1 MLIGVIIT
9 ILSIGYCVVYAV
21 EAQKEID
28 RLDNKQPRD
37 LKGRFG
43 KKNFKKEKPRYWVAV
58 GGGVYEY

>member
-1 MLIGVIIT
+1 MFIDTILAIFT
-9 ILSIGYCVVYAV
+9 ILSICYGVVYAV

-37 LKGRFG
+37 YKGRYG
-43 KKNFKKEKPRYWVAV
+43 KKEKPRYWVAV

>member
-1 MLIGVIIT
+1 MLIGLIIT
-9 ILSIGYCVVYAV
+9 ILSIGYCIVYAV

-37 LKGRFG
+37 LKGRYG
-43 KKNFKKEKPRYWVAV
+43 KKNKKEKPRYWVAV